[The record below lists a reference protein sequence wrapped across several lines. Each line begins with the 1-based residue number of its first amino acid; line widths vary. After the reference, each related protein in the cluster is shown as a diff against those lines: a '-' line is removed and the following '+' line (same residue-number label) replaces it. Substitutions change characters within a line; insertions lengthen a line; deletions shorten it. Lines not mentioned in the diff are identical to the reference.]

1 MAQDFSLSS
10 PVFAEGDEIP
20 RKYTCK
26 GEDISPPLNIEGTP
40 DNTAALALI
49 LHDPDA
55 PNGDFLHWTVWNL
68 PPNIREIPEASL
80 PDSAF
85 EGVTDFGRPGYGGP
99 CPPSGTHRYIFE
111 LYALDEQLALE
122 PESDRRA
129 LTDAMADHI
138 IAQARLTGTVSAD

>member
-10 PVFAEGDEIP
+10 PAFAEGDEIP

-26 GEDISPPLNIEGTP
+26 GEDISPPLTIEGTP
-40 DNTAALALI
+40 VNTAALALI

-68 PPNIREIPEASL
+68 PPNVREIPEASL

-111 LYALDEQLALE
+111 LYALDEQLELE
-122 PESDRRA
+122 SESDRQA